1 MKKNKQFR
9 RQNNKSKWISSVPFT
24 YMWYLKMLVDSP
36 KTVLDLG
43 CGNGGLMKQ
52 IYSRDWKITGI
63 DIYEKSLKQADK
75 LGIYEKLIK
84 GDLVKVCNGLVRGRK
99 KFDLVF
105 CSQVIE
111 HVSKEDG
118 GKLLDLAEKLARKR
132 IYFGT
137 PRGFMNQ
144 PGVFI
149 KGNPYQ
155 HHKSG
160 WSLDEFKK
168 RGYKVFGIGF
178 YPIWSEKGL
187 ARRKNTHGIYFDSNF
202 FSFVTNYFFNS
213 NPGCWYCGAKN

>member
-1 MKKNKQFR
+1 MQVV
-9 RQNNKSKWISSVPFT
+9 SLIPFT
-24 YMWYLKMLVDSP
+24 YMWYLKRLVGSP

-63 DIYEKSLKQADK
+63 DIYEKSLKEADK
-75 LGIYEKLIK
+75 LGIYEKLIN
-84 GDLVKVCNGLVRGRK
+84 GDLVKVCKGLVRGRK

-118 GKLLDLAEKLARKR
+118 NKLLDLAEKLARKR

-137 PRGFMNQ
+137 PCGFMEQ
-144 PGVFI
+144 PEVFI
-149 KGNPYQ
+149 NGNPNQ

-160 WSLDEFKK
+160 WSLGEFKK
-168 RGYKVFGIGF
+168 KGYKVFGIGF
-178 YPIWSEKGL
+178 YPVWSEKGFARGKNIITLYTSMMISYLLSPISFIVPSL
-187 ARRKNTHGIYFDSNF
+187 ASGIM
-202 FSFVTNYFFNS
+202 
-213 NPGCWYCGAKN
+213 ALKIK